1 MDIICI
7 AEMVS
12 LVELNGSQFYD
23 LQTLYIFLPM
33 GNILHTKINSL
44 HSTSDC

>member
-12 LVELNGSQFYD
+12 LVELNDTQFYD
-23 LQTLYIFLPM
+23 LQTLHFSPH
-33 GNILHTKINSL
+33 GK
-44 HSTSDC
+44 HSTYQNKLPTFHF